1 MDRIIRRKYSLNGF
15 KIYVGSTPHPVTV
28 TTRIIAFLI
37 GNPYKPSFVTVT
49 GWGVDRRYMEL
60 ATSPKGFK
68 TLQELKLGCFFLGV
82 GWGIFNCNPCI
93 NKTSVSNP
101 PKSPEFMVIS
111 G

>member
-1 MDRIIRRKYSLNGF
+1 MFGLKGVSMDRIIRRKYSLNGF
-15 KIYVGSTPHPVTV
+15 KIYGIGYQSKRFQDF
-28 TTRIIAFLI
+28 TRIETWL
-37 GNPYKPSFVTVT
+37 
-49 GWGVDRRYMEL
+49 
-60 ATSPKGFK
+60 
-68 TLQELKLGCFFLGV
+68 FFFGV